1 MYAWKTRRHDVER
14 TGKLTLYWEANGD
27 PVSDDYDSDDTS
39 ASELWRIWRK
49 RYPIDEQAEA
59 RWGAGAVHISW
70 FIGGAA
76 AYEFAPHAVNLFGN
90 DAETFLDHFTM
101 PIEVA
106 TGEPIQ
112 WTRLPVEDKLWNE
125 NRADKGGFIQEAT
138 GWKPSPLQPVFWPD
152 QLAEACG
159 LFLPQR

>member
-1 MYAWKTRRHDVER
+1 MYSWNLRRHDVER
-14 TGKLTLYWEANGD
+14 TGDLTLYWEANGD
-27 PVSDDYDSDDTS
+27 PVSDDYYSDDTS
-39 ASELWRIWRK
+39 ARELWRIWRK
-49 RYPIDEQAEA
+49 RYPVDERAEE
-59 RWGAGAVHISW
+59 RWGKGAVRISW
-70 FIGGAA
+70 FVGGEVFEA
-76 AYEFAPHAVNLFGN
+76 APHAINLS
-90 DAETFLDHFTM
+90 DYDPETFLDTFTT
-101 PIEVA
+101 PIDVT

-159 LFLPQR
+159 LFIPTR